1 MMINRTDILFIKHFD
16 DASKIFGNLVEIKGG
31 LNYFLIDKEYDG
43 LCEYNGSQVKFSNF
57 DIILDSKY
65 YNIVN
70 KLLHFDKITDIY
82 LG

>member
-1 MMINRTDILFIKHFD
+1 MINRTDILFIKHFD